1 MNMKILPHTP
11 HDIEKIIP
19 YGCYF
24 HLNDSAIKDNDAR
37 QNLYDFL
44 VSIFFAVHSNDE
56 VIRSFGD
63 KTTTIGHI
71 KKAIKMSTE
80 EHLEF
85 EKKSDDIT
93 VFYSPSSSLLVYV
106 DEIYKEDILNFSAY
120 LINKKTFPLYNV
132 VERHNE
138 IKKQKLIDLKS
149 FEYSSVFRELQEVIE
164 MCDKYKDE
172 LSKLGLTSDDI
183 EKIETK
189 AFSDY
194 KHETLDLNGDETI
207 YMHCRKKWKKTKKA
221 LQYLSMSNQDYQD
234 YFSY

>member
-1 MNMKILPHTP
+1 MKVLPHTP
-11 HDIEKIIP
+11 HDIEKIIH

-24 HLNDSAIKDNDAR
+24 RLNETGIVDNCAR

-44 VSIFFAVHSNDE
+44 VSIFFAVHSNDDE
-56 VIRSFGD
+56 VIRSFSE

-71 KKAIKMSTE
+71 KNAIETSTE

-85 EKKSDDIT
+85 ERKSDDIT

-120 LINKKTFPLYNV
+120 LVNKDAFPLYNV

-138 IKKQKLIDLKS
+138 IKKQRLIALKS
-149 FEYSSVFRELQEVIE
+149 YEYSSVFRELQEVMEI
-164 MCDKYKDE
+164 CDAYKNE
-172 LSKLGLTSDDI
+172 LHKLGLTPDDI

-194 KHETLDLNGDETI
+194 KQDTIDLTGDETLYI
-207 YMHCRKKWKKTKKA
+207 HGKRKWKTKNA
-221 LQYLSMSNQDYQD
+221 IQYFLGSDQNYQD